1 MSAWVVGNVPP
12 LVLLAIL
19 IVLISGGALML
30 TLLLRRRFPWLRGDE
45 HNDVAKFTYGVIGFV
60 YAFFFGFMASA
71 MWGQISAADSQ
82 ARVEGAAGVQLARD
96 AGVFGSSDAARIRS
110 SLLVYEKAAI
120 AEWPQAVAGR
130 SATADAALADVYRVY
145 EQIRPD
151 TEVQK
156 AFLSTSLSNLDT
168 VSQGRTERTSEAR
181 TDTGPS
187 WPLWVV
193 FYLTSAMVLG
203 TVIIYGVQKPLMHYV
218 MVATVGTL
226 VAVNFFLVVQL
237 SHPFIGDL
245 GTSPEP
251 LQEVVTVIQELSG
264 R

>member
-1 MSAWVVGNVPP
+1 MSVWAVNHIPP
-12 LVLLAIL
+12 LLMLVGLILLIT
-19 IVLISGGALML
+19 GGALVLQM
-30 TLLLRRRFPWLRGDE
+30 LLRRRFAWLRGDE

-60 YAFFFGFMASA
+60 YAFFFGFMVSA
-71 MWGQISAADSQ
+71 MWGQISAADAQ
-82 ARVEGAAGVQLARD
+82 ARIEGAAGVQLARD
-96 AGVFGSSDAARIRS
+96 AEVFGQSDAARIRA
-110 SLLVYEKAAI
+110 SLLEYEKAAI
-120 AEWPQAVAGR
+120 VEWPKAVTGR
-130 SATADAALADVYRVY
+130 SAAADAALADVYRAY

-151 TEVQK
+151 TDVQK
-156 AFLSTSLSNLDT
+156 AFLSTSLSNLDR
-168 VSQGRTERTSEAR
+168 VSQGRTQRTSEAR

-226 VAVNFFLVVQL
+226 VAVNLFLVVQL
-237 SHPFIGDL
+237 SHPFLGDL

-251 LQEVVTVIQELSG
+251 LQEVVAVISGLSA

>member
-1 MSAWVVGNVPP
+1 MSAWAVTHIPP
-12 LVLLAIL
+12 LLLLIGL
-19 IVLISGGALML
+19 IVLIAGGALLLQML
-30 TLLLRRRFPWLRGDE
+30 FRRRFPLLRGEE

-60 YAFFFGFMASA
+60 YAFFFGFMVSA
-71 MWGQISAADSQ
+71 MWGQISSADTR
-82 ARVEGAAGVQLARD
+82 ARAEGAAGVQLARD
-96 AGVFGSSDAARIRS
+96 AGVFGQSDAARIRG

-120 AEWPQAVAGR
+120 AEWPQAVSGR
-130 SATADAALADVYRVY
+130 SAAADAALADVYRTY
-145 EQIRPD
+145 EQLRPD
-151 TEVQK
+151 TEMQK

-168 VSQGRTERTSEAR
+168 MSQGRTERTSEAR

-203 TVIIYGVQKPLMHYV
+203 TVVIYGVHKPLMHYV

-226 VAVNFFLVVQL
+226 VAVNLFLVMQL
-237 SHPFIGDL
+237 AHPFLGDL

-251 LQEVVTVIQELSG
+251 LQEVVAEIDELAG

>member
-1 MSAWVVGNVPP
+1 MSAWAVSHIPP
-12 LVLLAIL
+12 LLLLVGL
-19 IVLISGGALML
+19 IVLITGGALVLQML
-30 TLLLRRRFPWLRGDE
+30 FRRRFPMLRGDE

-60 YAFFFGFMASA
+60 YAFFFGFMVSA
-71 MWGQISAADSQ
+71 MWGQISSADAQ
-82 ARVEGAAGVQLARD
+82 ARIEGAAGVQLARD
-96 AGVFGSSDAARIRS
+96 AGVFGQFDAARIRA
-110 SLLVYEKAAI
+110 SLLEYEKAAI

-130 SATADAALADVYRVY
+130 SAAADAALADVYLAY

-151 TEVQK
+151 TDVQK
-156 AFLSTSLSNLDT
+156 AFLSTSLSNLDK
-168 VSQGRTERTSEAR
+168 VSQGRTQRTSEAR

-203 TVIIYGVQKPLMHYV
+203 TVIIYGVEKPLMHYV

-226 VAVNFFLVVQL
+226 VAVNLFLVVQL
-237 SHPFIGDL
+237 SHPFLGDL
-245 GTSPEP
+245 GTSSEP
-251 LQEVVTVIQELSG
+251 LQEVVAVIAQLSG

>member
-1 MSAWVVGNVPP
+1 MSAWAVSHIPP
-12 LVLLAIL
+12 LAMLVCL
-19 IVLISGGALML
+19 IVLITGGALVLQML
-30 TLLLRRRFPWLRGDE
+30 FRRRFPLLRGDE

-60 YAFFFGFMASA
+60 YAFFFGFMVSA
-71 MWGQISAADSQ
+71 MWGQISSADAL

-96 AGVFGSSDAARIRS
+96 AGVFGQSDAARIRAN
-110 SLLVYEKAAI
+110 LLVYEKAAI
-120 AEWPQAVAGR
+120 AEWPRAVAGR
-130 SATADAALADVYRVY
+130 SAAADTALADVYRAY

-156 AFLSTSLSNLDT
+156 AFLSTSLSNLDK
-168 VSQGRTERTSEAR
+168 VSQGRTERTSQAR

-226 VAVNFFLVVQL
+226 VAVNIFLVVQL
-237 SHPFIGDL
+237 SHPFFGDL

-251 LQEVVTVIQELSG
+251 LQEVVAVISELSG